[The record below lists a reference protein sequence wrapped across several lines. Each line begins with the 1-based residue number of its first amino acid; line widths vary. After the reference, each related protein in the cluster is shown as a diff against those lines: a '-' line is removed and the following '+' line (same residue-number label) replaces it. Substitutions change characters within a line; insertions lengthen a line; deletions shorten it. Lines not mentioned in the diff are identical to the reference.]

1 VSDGQRGKFLQEQ
14 IGNSFVIYEA
24 LALKQWH
31 RGNMLF
37 IFGRSSSGSPI
48 THHPKDA

>member
-14 IGNSFVIYEA
+14 IGNSFVIYEP

-37 IFGRSSSGSPI
+37 IFGRSSNGSLI
-48 THHPKDA
+48 TYHPKEA